1 MSIAHQVIHGVMVFA
16 QEHAPAAG
24 GGSEATRV
32 VLPEIDELIFGSIA
46 FFLLL
51 FVLSKVAFPALRKGL
66 AEREQAI
73 RSELERAEQA
83 RLETEAK
90 REEYERQIAD
100 ARGEA
105 DRIMR
110 EATEAAEGVRRER
123 VSKAEEEARS
133 IIEKARAD
141 AAQERERA
149 FAELQRTVADLTL
162 EASKRVIEQE
172 LSDPNAQRQLVER
185 FIASAGAGTNN

>member
-1 MSIAHQVIHGVMVFA
+1 MIAQKVIHGVVLFA
-16 QEHAPAAG
+16 QEHVPEAA
-24 GGSEATRV
+24 EAAADPTRV

-46 FFLLL
+46 FFVLL

-105 DRIMR
+105 DRIVR
-110 EATEAAEGVRRER
+110 EASEAAEALRRER
-123 VSKAEEEARS
+123 VERAEQEARA
-133 IIEKARAD
+133 IVEKARAD
-141 AAQERERA
+141 AAQERDRA
-149 FAELQRTVADLTL
+149 FTELQRTIADLTL
-162 EASKRVIEQE
+162 EASRRVLEQE
-172 LSDPNAQRQLVER
+172 LSNPEAQRQLVER
-185 FIASAGAGTNN
+185 FIQTAGASN